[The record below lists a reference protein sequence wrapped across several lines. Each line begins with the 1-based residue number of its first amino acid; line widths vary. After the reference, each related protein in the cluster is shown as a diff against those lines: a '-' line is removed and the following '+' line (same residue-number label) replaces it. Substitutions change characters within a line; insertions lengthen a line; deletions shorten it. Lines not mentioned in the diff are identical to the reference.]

1 MRTSRLRI
9 TLRDVRPT
17 VLRVVDVPASTR
29 LPELH
34 ELLQVAVGWTDSH
47 LHQFVV
53 GGDVY
58 GPPDPD
64 ATWQRDETAVELRNL
79 PAAFT
84 YLYDLGDGWEHDVE
98 VLGPGAAEPGCR
110 YGEGDCP
117 PEDCGGPPG
126 HAELLAILAD
136 PADPEHAR
144 MREWVGERVPFDQA
158 TTDELV
164 RLTVGEVPASV
175 RLVLDL
181 AAGGVRLT
189 PGGRLPRAFVRA
201 VQERRPRWSVLDRP
215 ASIEEDLPP
224 LAALHDVLRRVGL
237 LRLSRGVVRPIRA
250 AGDDGEVLR
259 RLRSWFA
266 REPFTGVLTELVV
279 AVLVSGGPART
290 GELARRV
297 LPFLGGWTCD
307 GGALGEEELTYPI
320 NGLSPVLQG
329 LDLAERDRKGW
340 KAGPSARSLLPRA
353 LALSGDV

>member
-1 MRTSRLRI
+1 VPRRTVTAVRTSRLRI

-17 VLRVVDVPASTR
+17 VLRVVDIPASTR

-34 ELLQVAVGWTDSH
+34 DLLQVALGWTDSH

-53 GGDVY
+53 GSDVY

-64 ATWQRDETAVELRNL
+64 ATWQRDETSVALRTL

-84 YLYDLGDGWEHDVE
+84 YLYDLGDGWEHDIE

-126 HAELLAILAD
+126 HAELIAILAD
-136 PADPEHAR
+136 PAHPEHAR

-158 TTDELV
+158 ATDELV

-181 AAGGVRLT
+181 AAGGVTLT
-189 PGGRLPRAFVRA
+189 PGGRLPRALVRT
-201 VQERRPRWSVLDRP
+201 VQERRPHWYPLDRP
-215 ASIEEDLPP
+215 ARVEEDLPP
-224 LAALHDVLRRVGL
+224 LAALHDMLRQVGL
-237 LRLSRGVVRPIRA
+237 LRLSRGVVRPTRA
-250 AGDDGEVLR
+250 AGDDLEVLR
-259 RLRSWFA
+259 RLRSWFS
-266 REPFTGVLTELVV
+266 REPFNGVLAELVV
-279 AVLVSGGPART
+279 AVLVSAGST
-290 GELARRV
+290 GTRELVRRV

-307 GGALGEEELTYPI
+307 GEP
-320 NGLSPVLQG
+320 
-329 LDLAERDRKGW
+329 LDE
-340 KAGPSARSLLPRA
+340 
-353 LALSGDV
+353 